1 MHGLNH
7 EKLLHAAVGVNV
19 EVPETPVRKPAVPQL
34 EGEGEG
40 GGGEG
45 EGGEG
50 DGDGGDSDGD
60 GGEYGPKTWALQI
73 TGVFEAGALDGPCSL
88 TPLNTDVP
96 ALCPMKQ

>member
-1 MHGLNH
+1 MDG
-7 EKLLHAAVGVNV
+7 EGDGGGKRGGDGG
-19 EVPETPVRKPAVPQL
+19 
-34 EGEGEG
+34 GEGEG

-45 EGGEG
+45 EGGGGEGEGGGGEGEGGGGEGGG
-50 DGDGGDSDGD
+50 DGDGD
-60 GGEYGPKTWALQI
+60 GGEYGPNTWALQI

>member
-1 MHGLNH
+1 LMQNEAG
-7 EKLLHAAVGVNV
+7 KAPSQQV
-19 EVPETPVRKPAVPQL
+19 ELMLALRRWIAGML
-34 EGEGEG
+34 GEG

-45 EGGEG
+45 EGGGGEG
-50 DGDGGDSDGD
+50 GGDVDGD
-60 GGEYGPKTWALQI
+60 GGEYGPNTWALQI

>member
-1 MHGLNH
+1 
-7 EKLLHAAVGVNV
+7 VN
-19 EVPETPVRKPAVPQL
+19 EETSPSSSRVNPTILIAGG
-34 EGEGEG
+34 EGGGGGGGGGGGEGEG

-45 EGGEG
+45 EGGGGEG
-50 DGDGGDSDGD
+50 E

>member
-1 MHGLNH
+1 MPGPHVMG
-7 EKLLHAAVGVNV
+7 GGG
-19 EVPETPVRKPAVPQL
+19 
-34 EGEGEG
+34 GEGEG

-45 EGGEG
+45 GGGEGEGEGGGGGEG
-50 DGDGGDSDGD
+50 DWGGKF
-60 GGEYGPKTWALQI
+60 GPKTWALQI